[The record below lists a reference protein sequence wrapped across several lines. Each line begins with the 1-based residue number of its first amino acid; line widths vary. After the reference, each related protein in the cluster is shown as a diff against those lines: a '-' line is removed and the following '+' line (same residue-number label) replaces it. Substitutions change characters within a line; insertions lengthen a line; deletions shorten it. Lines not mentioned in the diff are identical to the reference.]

1 MVPETIALASW
12 DRGFRERL
20 SGTAHTRSA
29 ASFDGTLA
37 AVAA

>member
-12 DRGFRERL
+12 NRRFLERL
-20 SGTAHTRSA
+20 SGTTHTRSA
-29 ASFDGTLA
+29 AGFDGTLA